1 MNEEREENEE
11 NKENEERAERAERGG
26 EREGTGEGTGE
37 GTAQRKSGRKG
48 AGGGREPVT
57 EGQGGGDQGG
67 GGVAYSLLRYLSYVA
82 YMPFFFRG
90 PSITFIEFHKRVIT
104 AASGAGGGTATTT
117 ANWGKKKG
125 EGRMKKG
132 DVRRVG
138 GNGEQCEPCIETTT
152 TTTKTRTK
160 SRTKIPSTVPS
171 TFASRFYGYDGVAY
185 MILRT
190 LVSVMCINAAVHF
203 FYYPTLL
210 FIGLDDILQ
219 PVEWFVYRYAL
230 NKPFTKLIH
239 AA

>member
-1 MNEEREENEE
+1 MEALGSR
-11 NKENEERAERAERGG
+11 
-26 EREGTGEGTGE
+26 T
-37 GTAQRKSGRKG
+37 KSLP
-48 AGGGREPVT
+48 GGG
-57 EGQGGGDQGG
+57 GQGG

-90 PSITFIEFHKRVIT
+90 PSITFVEFHKRVIT
-104 AASGAGGGTATTT
+104 AASGAG
-117 ANWGKKKG
+117 
-125 EGRMKKG
+125 
-132 DVRRVG
+132 
-138 GNGEQCEPCIETTT
+138 TT

-160 SRTKIPSTVPS
+160 TRTKIPSTVPS

-185 MILRT
+185 MVLRT
-190 LVSVMCINAAVHF
+190 LVSAMCINAAVHF

-230 NKPFTKLIH
+230 NKPFTNLIN